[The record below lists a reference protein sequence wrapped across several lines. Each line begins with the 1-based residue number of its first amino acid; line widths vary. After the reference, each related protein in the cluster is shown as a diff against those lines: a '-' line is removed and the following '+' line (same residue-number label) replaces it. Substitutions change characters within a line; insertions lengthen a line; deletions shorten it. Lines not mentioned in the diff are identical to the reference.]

1 MVISSPLCVNGCG
14 FYGSVETRNLC
25 SKCYKSELLK
35 QELSKSAKTNDPTSS
50 ATSVSV
56 DSTLLVSGASKLSN
70 RCESCNKKL
79 GLMGFTCRCGK
90 AFCHLHRYPSE
101 HSCNYDFKKADR
113 QVLAKENP
121 VIKGDKMK
129 SRM

>member
-35 QELSKSAKTNDPTSS
+35 QELSKSTKTNDP
-50 ATSVSV
+50 V
-56 DSTLLVSGASKLSN
+56 DSTLLVSGPSKLSN

>member
-1 MVISSPLCVNGCG
+1 MVITTPPPLCANGCG
-14 FYGSVETRNLC
+14 FYGS
-25 SKCYKSELLK
+25 SKAEVSNSPKGS
-35 QELSKSAKTNDPTSS
+35 SPSS
-50 ATSVSV
+50 AAPDVPSVSV
-56 DSTLLVSGASKLSN
+56 DSTSVFSPSKLNN

-90 AFCHLHRYPSE
+90 VFCQLHRYPSE
-101 HSCNYDFKKADR
+101 HSCKYDFKKADR
-113 QVLAKENP
+113 QVLAKQNP